1 MKIKYEGK
9 KFLNFI
15 EELKEVNIPE
25 VSITFIED
33 SVYYKLPGDFLYI
46 SEFHSAPTRRGFGSK
61 AMQKIVILADKYKIN
76 LFLFPY
82 GTSEKFYSKF
92 GFEEKSDKY
101 TDFFEP
107 LKLFRFYS
115 HYEKEFKNFFKNKY
129 LLKNFL
135 NNLKKTFPMEKK
147 IIAVDLFCG
156 IGGLTYGLEK
166 TGIKVIAGIDLDKS
180 CKFAYE
186 KNNNVEF
193 IYKNITELKGIE
205 ILPFYEKADIKV
217 LVGCAPCQPFSE
229 HQKDKF
235 NRKKHK
241 DWGLLYEFLRLIKEV
256 DPDIISMENVPNL
269 RKEEVFNDFLFELK
283 RQGYFIN
290 YTIKNALECGVPQK
304 RKRLLLLAS
313 KFGKINFLEKNEKI
327 ITVKEAIGSLEK
339 IEAGTKINLKD
350 YIHISSSLTPINLLR
365 IKHSLPGGTWED
377 WPKTLL
383 PNCYK
388 KDSGKTYKSVYGRME
403 WEKPSPTLTTQFYS
417 FGTGRYGHPSQNR
430 ALSLREGAILQ
441 SFPED
446 YIFTEV
452 PKFKFTDIA
461 RHIGNAVPPKLAEYI
476 GLSILKH
483 LEELNL
489 YV

>member
-1 MKIKYEGK
+1 MRIKYEGK

-33 SVYYKLPGDFLYI
+33 SIYYKLPGDFLYI

-92 GFEEKSDKY
+92 GFEEKSGKY
-101 TDFFEP
+101 IDFFEP
-107 LKLFRFYS
+107 SKLFRFYS

-166 TGIKVIAGIDLDKS
+166 TGIKVVAGIDLDES
-180 CKFAYE
+180 CRFAYE

-193 IYKNITELKGIE
+193 IHKNITELNGTD
-205 ILPFYEKADIKV
+205 ILPFYESSDIKI
-217 LVGCAPCQPFSE
+217 LVGCAPCQPFSQ
-229 HQKDKF
+229 HQKNKT
-235 NRKKHK
+235 NRKFHK
-241 DWGLLYEFLRLIKEV
+241 DWGLLYEFLRLIKEIS
-256 DPDIISMENVPNL
+256 PDIVSMENVPNL
-269 RKEEVFNDFLFELK
+269 QKEEVFQFFITSLEK
-283 RQGYFIN
+283 EGYFIN
-290 YTIKNALECGVPQK
+290 YKIQNSADCGVAQR

-313 KFGKINFLEKNEKI
+313 KFGKINFIERKNKW
-327 ITVKEAIGSLEK
+327 ITVREAIGNLPNIPAK
-339 IEAGTKINLKD
+339 ILTNLND
-350 YIHISSSLTPINLLR
+350 YIHVSSSLNFLNLMR
-365 IKHSLPGGTWED
+365 IKNSKPGGTWDD
-377 WPKTLL
+377 WPEELL
-383 PNCYK
+383 PKCYK

-403 WEKPSPTLTTQFYS
+403 WEKPSPTLTTQFYNY
-417 FGTGRYGHPSQNR
+417 GTGRYGHPEQDR

-441 SFPED
+441 SFPIT
-446 YIFTEV
+446 YIFTEDI
-452 PKFKFTDIA
+452 KFKFTEIA
-461 RHIGNAVPPKLAEYI
+461 RQIGNAVPPKLAEYI
-476 GLSILKH
+476 GENIMEHLKK
-483 LEELNL
+483 EGKI
-489 YV
+489 